1 MNSPTTE
8 SKSKPKLLFVC
19 VENANRSQMAQA
31 FATML
36 GRGAVEAFSAG
47 SRPSGQVNP
56 RAIQFM
62 AELGYDLATHD
73 SKSLDEFNGQPI
85 DVAVTMGCGDACP
98 AVKTQRR
105 EEWNI
110 PDPKHLSDEE
120 FRAVR
125 DLIRDKVQ
133 TLIDSLATPSA

>member
-1 MNSPTTE
+1 
-8 SKSKPKLLFVC
+8 
-19 VENANRSQMAQA
+19 MAQA

-36 GRGAVEAFSAG
+36 GRGDVEAFSAG

-62 AELGYDLATHD
+62 AELGCDLAAHE
-73 SKSLDEFNGQPI
+73 SKSLEEFNGQQI

-98 AVKTQRR
+98 AVKARRR

-133 TLIDSLATPSA
+133 ALIDSLALRSA